1 MGKAELVKYTKLMA
15 VADGSGFPLPVQ
27 AMSASEHLGTL
38 VEASIGISSG
48 SVPSEGHLP
57 PYLVY

>member
-1 MGKAELVKYTKLMA
+1 VGKAELIKYTKLMA
-15 VADGSGFPLPVQ
+15 VADGSGFPISVQ
-27 AMSASEHLGTL
+27 ATSASEHLGTL

-57 PYLVY
+57 PYFLY